1 MKNISKKNQQT
12 RKQRYKI
19 HKKFNA
25 IKSNAMFKERIRWKL
40 YVWLFTGVFL
50 SIIPLLY
57 QTSFDFIIGYH
68 IEISE
73 ILPDY
78 LLVAFAITGNAYGM
92 ILDSENLK
100 TKTLAA
106 PITFFLLLFLTFN
119 IFLGSRANGV
129 AISNKIL
136 IGLLV
141 FTTIYIIAIVI
152 LGAFL
157 IIKEEKHSK

>member
-1 MKNISKKNQQT
+1 MKIFSKIYQKA
-12 RKQRYKI
+12 RKQGYKI
-19 HKKFNA
+19 RRKFNA
-25 IKSNAMFKERIRWKL
+25 MLEERIRWKL
-40 YVWLFTGVFL
+40 YIWLFTGVFL

-68 IEISE
+68 IEISK

-78 LLVAFAITGNAYGM
+78 LLVAFAITGNVYGM

-100 TKTLAA
+100 TKVLTA
-106 PITFFLLLFLTFN
+106 PITFFLMLFLIFN
-119 IFLGSRANGV
+119 IFLRSCANGV

-141 FTTIYIIAIVI
+141 FTTIYIIAIII

-157 IIKEEKHSK
+157 IVKEEKHSK

>member
-19 HKKFNA
+19 RKKF
-25 IKSNAMFKERIRWKL
+25 NAMFKERIRWKL

-68 IEISE
+68 IEISK

-100 TKTLAA
+100 IKVLAA
-106 PITFFLLLFLTFN
+106 PIAFFLMLFLTFN
-119 IFLGSRANGV
+119 IFLRSRANGV
-129 AISNKIL
+129 AISNKVL
-136 IGLLV
+136 IGLFV
-141 FTTIYIIAIVI
+141 FTTIYIIAIII

-157 IIKEEKHSK
+157 IVKEEKHSK